1 MTRKYSITFVAGTP
15 LYSPGIE
22 ATRFEVQNG
31 FIVFFLRETPVA
43 SYLSSIVIGIESK
56 LSEV

>member
-1 MTRKYSITFVAGTP
+1 MRKYTINFVAGAP
-15 LYSPGIE
+15 LYTSGIE

-31 FIVFFLRETPVA
+31 FIIFFLRETPVA
-43 SYLSSIVIGIESK
+43 SYLASLVIGIESK